1 MDYKNLIF
9 GFLFAIAAFGYYKM
23 HKWWLEGR
31 DSDTLNFKPDTTFRT
46 FKNWVMI
53 IGLAITSIIFFLI
66 AL

>member
-9 GFLFAIAAFGYYKM
+9 GVLFAIAAFGYYKM

-31 DSDTLNFKPDTTFRT
+31 DSDTLNFKPDTSFRT

-53 IGLAITSIIFFLI
+53 IGLAITSIIFFLK

>member
-9 GFLFAIAAFGYYKM
+9 GVLFAIGAFGYYKM

-31 DSDTLNFKPDTTFRT
+31 DSDTLNFKPDTSFRT

-53 IGLAITSIIFFLI
+53 IGLAITSIIFFLK